1 MQDGAE
7 QAGAICDADGYMTV
21 EGGKC
26 PTCGRAL
33 RRTPDVLDELVQS
46 VIDEGGGVEHVS
58 TDTVLREHITAA
70 TLRFPLP
77 PHPAG

>member
-1 MQDGAE
+1 L
-7 QAGAICDADGYMTV
+7 TV
-21 EGGKC
+21 SGVQC
-26 PTCGRAL
+26 PICGRAL

-46 VIDEGGGVEHVS
+46 VIDEGGGVEHV
-58 TDTVLREHITAA
+58 TADTALREHVTAA